1 VHQGDDLAFLQP
13 HVLEHLSH
21 EPMFLPEFQQ
31 LLLHLL
37 QSACT
42 SGCWR
47 RAKQFPLMALL
58 ELLLLQLHD
67 QVLQLQLQ
75 ALRRRTLQAARLVK
89 RVGVLACASHG
100 RIPRGRKL
108 LQLGG

>member
-1 VHQGDDLAFLQP
+1 ML
-13 HVLEHLSH
+13 LS
-21 EPMFLPEFQQ
+21 EFQQ
-31 LLLHLL
+31 MLLDLVLV
-37 QSACT
+37 QRACEPPGHARYRT
-42 SGCWR
+42 LEELS
-47 RAKQFPLMALL
+47 LMALL
-58 ELLLLQLHD
+58 EVLLLQLHD